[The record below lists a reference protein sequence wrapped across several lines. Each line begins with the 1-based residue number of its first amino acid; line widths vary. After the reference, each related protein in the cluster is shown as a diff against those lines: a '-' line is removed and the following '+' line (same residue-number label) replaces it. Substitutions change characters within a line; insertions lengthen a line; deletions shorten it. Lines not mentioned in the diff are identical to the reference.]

1 MYFWKCWRDTRRA
14 FSIYLIVAVVGT
26 LLWFMGMSHELLRG
40 SVRAAPEEALWFLV
54 VSGGLAFGL
63 PFAAI
68 MGLGLGSTSVGTE
81 IGREG
86 GDFLMT
92 RPLSRK
98 YFVWVGWTV
107 GLAEIAI
114 LLGVAALVGL
124 AVLYY
129 EGGPIWRHI
138 PVATHF
144 GPATQSPTGGQA
156 ENISL
161 LLKVVDIPLLLASVV
176 GIAIVVHGLT
186 YFMSVLT
193 RSGRRAVTY
202 SLVLILAFWT
212 CANLL
217 DRWGHFSLSNIAK
230 ISLYRTHLQGP
241 PTWYLAPELQL
252 IGWLL
257 LAVAFPVAAQLV
269 LERSDI

>member
-14 FSIYLIVAVVGT
+14 FSIYLILAVGGT

-63 PFAAI
+63 PFAAV
-68 MGLGLGSTSVGTE
+68 MGLGLGSRSVGTE
-81 IGREG
+81 VGGEG

-92 RPLSRK
+92 RPRSRK

-114 LLGVAALVGL
+114 LLAVTALVAL
-124 AVLYY
+124 AALYY
-129 EGGPIWRHI
+129 EGGAIWRHM

-144 GPATQSPTGGQA
+144 GPVTQSPTGGQA
-156 ENISL
+156 VNISL
-161 LLKVVDIPLLLASVV
+161 LLTVVDIPLLLASVAV
-176 GIAIVVHGLT
+176 IAIVVHGLT
-186 YFMSVLT
+186 YFLSVLT

-217 DRWGHFSLSNIAK
+217 DRWGHFSLPNIAT

-241 PTWYLAPELQL
+241 PIWYLAPELQL
-252 IGWLL
+252 IGWLV
-257 LAVAFPVAAQLV
+257 LAVAFPVAAQRV

>member
-14 FSIYLIVAVVGT
+14 FSIYLILAVGGT
-26 LLWFMGMSHELLRG
+26 LLWFIGMNHALQHA
-40 SVRAAPEEALWFLV
+40 SVGTPPEEALWFLV

-63 PFAAI
+63 PFAAV
-68 MGLGLGSTSVGTE
+68 MGLGLGSRSVGTE
-81 IGREG
+81 VGGEG

-92 RPLSRK
+92 RPRSRK

-114 LLGVAALVGL
+114 LLAVTAVLALAA
-124 AVLYY
+124 LYY
-129 EGGPIWRHI
+129 EGGPIWRHM

-144 GPATQSPTGGQA
+144 GPATQASTGGQA
-156 ENISL
+156 VNISL
-161 LLKVVDIPLLLASVV
+161 LLTVVDIPLLLASV
-176 GIAIVVHGLT
+176 AILAFVVHGLT
-186 YFMSVLT
+186 YFLSVLT

-202 SLVLILAFWT
+202 SLLLILAFWT
-212 CANLL
+212 CVNLL
-217 DRWGHFSLSNIAK
+217 NRWGHFSLPNIAT

-257 LAVAFPVAAQLV
+257 LAVAFPAAAQLV